1 MGRPPLPIGTFGKIR
16 TYQTATGWRARTKY
30 RDADGVTRPVER
42 IGRTEPAAV
51 RALKSALRDR
61 TAPSAGT
68 VTGDTRFREMAEQWF
83 ATVQAAA
90 EHGARSPTTVD
101 QYRGHLDRNVLPGLG
116 ALRLR
121 EATVPRLDAYLAA
134 LQRTRGTATAK
145 TCRAVV
151 SGVLGLAV
159 RHGALDGN
167 PVRDVGRIEGGR
179 RNAPRALT
187 AAERAQWLA
196 KLEADETAARKDLP
210 DLTRFMLATGV
221 RIGEALAVHWPDLDL
236 EAGTVAVDHNVV
248 RVKGSGLVRKSTK
261 TAAGE
266 RTLRLPSWALDMLR
280 KRHADTDD
288 PDGPVFPDSIGGLR
302 DPSNTSRDF
311 RDARDA
317 AGFGWVTS
325 HVFRKTAATMLDEAG
340 LSARAV
346 ADQLGH
352 SRPSMTQDVY
362 MGRKIASPAA
372 AEALEGAFDVESAG
386 SVGVKGGGDL
396 DGDTARASDLQG
408 KLPRVDLNH

>member
-1 MGRPPLPIGTFGKIR
+1 MGRPPLPIGTYGKIR
-16 TYQTATGWRARTKY
+16 TYQTVTGWRARTKY

-42 IGRTEPAAV
+42 TGRSEAAAV

-68 VTGDTRFREMAEQWF
+68 LTGDTRFRDVAEQWF
-83 ATVQAAA
+83 ATVRAAA
-90 EHGARSPTTVD
+90 EQGARSPTTVD
-101 QYRGHLDRNVLPGLG
+101 QYRGHLDRNVLPALG

-121 EATVPRLDAYLAA
+121 EVTVPRLDAYLAA
-134 LQRTRGTATAK
+134 LRRTKGTATAK

-159 RHGALDGN
+159 RHGALNGN

-179 RNAPRALT
+179 GKAPRALT
-187 AAERAQWLA
+187 VAERAGWLA
-196 KLEADETAARKDLP
+196 KLEADPAAVRKDLP

-221 RIGEALAVHWPDLDL
+221 RIGEALAVFWPDVDL
-236 EAGTVAVDHNVV
+236 AAGSVAVDHNVV
-248 RVKGSGLVRKSTK
+248 RIKGRGLVRKSTK

-266 RTLRLPSWALDMLR
+266 RTLALPSWALDMLR
-280 KRHADTDD
+280 KRHADAEDL
-288 PDGPVFPDSIGGLR
+288 DGPVFPDSIGGLR

-311 RDARDA
+311 RTARDA
-317 AGFGWVTS
+317 AGYGWVTS

-362 MGRKIASPAA
+362 MGRKVASPAA
-372 AEALEGAFDVESAG
+372 AEALERAFDVESDR
-386 SVGVKGGGDL
+386 SVGVKGGDDL
-396 DGDTARASDLQG
+396 DGEAT
-408 KLPRVDLNH
+408 